1 MQSETLNVRLARILE
16 QRCLLLF
23 WALLALLVALP
34 FLSETTHGH
43 AILVVVNVT
52 VLLTAV
58 AAVGR
63 TWLSFVIAVIL
74 ILPAIVF
81 RFLALESSQPGYLA
95 LSWGFNA
102 VFYVFILVNLLQYVF
117 RRDFMS
123 RDKLYGAVAAYIL
136 VAVFWANLHGV
147 TQYFYPGAYA
157 FGGTP
162 KALDMTELIYFS
174 FVALTTAG
182 FGDITPALVQSRYL
196 TILEMVIGVMYVA
209 ILIARLTG
217 VYPIVDKKL

>member
-1 MQSETLNVRLARILE
+1 
-16 QRCLLLF
+16 
-23 WALLALLVALP
+23 
-34 FLSETTHGH
+34 
-43 AILVVVNVT
+43 
-52 VLLTAV
+52 
-58 AAVGR
+58 
-63 TWLSFVIAVIL
+63 VIL
-74 ILPAIVF
+74 ILPALVF
-81 RFLALESSQPGYLA
+81 RFLALAASLPGYLA

-102 VFYVFILVNLLQYVF
+102 VFYVFILANLLQYVF

-123 RDKLYGAVAAYIL
+123 RDKLYGAVAAYLL

-174 FVALTTAG
+174 FTALTTAG

-196 TILEMVIGVMYVA
+196 TVLEMVIGVMYVA